1 MSAAPIPLEYERRPD
16 RQRGT
21 SRGRQFLVLLLLGA
35 GVQAWIGLGRG
46 QLGEKRQILAAILA
60 VVATVVISLVPALR
74 SRTFVMPTRT
84 RPLAALLLTIVSFFY
99 LYATARQQ
107 QRDFSPILHDEYAY
121 LLQAK
126 MIASGKLWL
135 PRHEVADFFE
145 SFHLITDRVYAAK
158 YGPGTA
164 TVYAIGMGLHVPPW
178 AVSLALSSLAVGL
191 LYLLVSRLLDD
202 SSGLLAAIML
212 LALGMFR
219 RTSIMTMSQPLMLVL
234 ALLAVLAYL
243 RWREQRQALWMVII
257 GLCIGWGALC
267 RPVDAVCIAAGLGL
281 AILPDCLGRGPQ
293 AGRLIVVSFGA
304 ICIAALPFLAIQLI
318 YNKGVTGSVTTMPWD
333 YYAKRDDPYDV
344 LGRPPLRPD
353 VKPVSTLAQKQIFAE
368 EFTLPAFR
376 QKIGQSRLANLID
389 RTTRTLAGPPL
400 EEQEKNRLI
409 YGALPTPLLVTLLP
423 LGLLALGRRRW
434 VVIIPVALFLLIY
447 SQYTFFLVHYAVAIV
462 PGIILLVLAGKE
474 VLQSTWPAARR
485 PIGIGFTLVILAL
498 CVGALPQLNPSRKDQ
513 WFPAPFLRDVDR
525 KLAAISTPAIVLF
538 KFDSERSVHEEP
550 VYNLATASPDD
561 APVIRAHDLGERNR
575 ELFAYYAKRSPARV
589 VYRLDE
595 KDGSLTRLG
604 LVSELAR

>member
-1 MSAAPIPLEYERRPD
+1 MSAAPVPLEYERRPA
-16 RQRGT
+16 RQRGA

-60 VVATVVISLVPALR
+60 VVAAVVISLLPALR
-74 SRTFVMPTRT
+74 SRTIGMPARS

-135 PRHEVADFFE
+135 PKHELADFFE

-164 TVYAIGMGLHVPPW
+164 AVYAIGMWLHVPPW

-191 LYLLVSRLLDD
+191 LYLLVARLLDD

-212 LALGMFR
+212 LSLGMFR

-243 RWREQRQALWMVII
+243 RWREHRRAVWMVVI

-267 RPVDAVCIAAGLGL
+267 RPVDAACIAAVIGV
-281 AILPDCLGRGPQ
+281 AILGGRGPQ
-293 AGRLIVVSFGA
+293 AGRLIVISFGA
-304 ICIAALPFLAIQLI
+304 VCIAALPFLAVQLI

-333 YYAKRDDPYDV
+333 YYARRDDPYDV
-344 LGRPPLRPD
+344 LGRPPLRAD

-376 QKIGQSRLANLID
+376 QKIGNSRLANLID

-400 EEQEKNRLI
+400 EEQEKNRLV

-434 VVIIPVALFLLIY
+434 VVVIPVGLFLLVY

-462 PGIILLVLAGKE
+462 PGIILLALASKE

-498 CVGALPQLNPSRKDQ
+498 CLSALPQLNRSRKDQ

-525 KLAAISTPAIVLF
+525 KLAAISTPSIVLF

-550 VYNLATASPDD
+550 VYNLATANPDD
-561 APVIRAHDLGERNR
+561 ALVIRAHDLGERNR
-575 ELFAYYAKRSPARV
+575 ELFAYYARRSPTRV

-604 LVSELAR
+604 VVSELAR